1 MLEYSFNSSMAN
13 KKQQAVTEEMV
24 EQAVESVFKKYDQN
38 NNNFI
43 DFPEF
48 CKMIGD
54 LKLSVSISLRE
65 MNIIFELLDYDGDGK
80 VSRDE
85 LIEGFLAI
93 KSPDS

>member
-1 MLEYSFNSSMAN
+1 
-13 KKQQAVTEEMV
+13 
-24 EQAVESVFKKYDQN
+24 
-38 NNNFI
+38 
-43 DFPEF
+43 
-48 CKMIGD
+48 MIGD